1 MSKVIRVDALGTLC
15 PIPIIELSKTM
26 RRSVDEQEFRLES
39 DDVATWSD
47 LKAWA
52 RLTKNQVKQI
62 DTNTFEITRGL
73 SDSEAKKAES

>member
-1 MSKVIRVDALGTLC
+1 MGKVIRVDALGTLC

-26 RRSVDEQEFRLES
+26 RRFVDEQEFRLES